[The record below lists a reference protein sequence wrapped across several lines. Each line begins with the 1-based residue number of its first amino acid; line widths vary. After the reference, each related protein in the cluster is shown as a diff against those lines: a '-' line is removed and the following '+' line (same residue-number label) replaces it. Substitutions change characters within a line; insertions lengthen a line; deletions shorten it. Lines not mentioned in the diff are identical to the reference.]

1 MANLKDIRRRI
12 KSVKSTQ
19 QITKAMKLIAAA
31 RLRKA
36 QDAIVARRPYA
47 HRLREMVAT
56 LSSHTEDGSHPL
68 LEVREPKNVLLLV
81 LTSDRGMCGGFN
93 VNIARTT
100 LKYLD
105 EAKGTGKHDA
115 VALSLIGKK
124 GQEFF
129 RRRPQYK
136 VEKEYRGVF
145 EKIGYEKASEIGEEL
160 QAAYVGEGLD
170 AIYMVYNE
178 FKSAITQKVVVE
190 RLLPVEPE
198 GTEGGSAPAEAGVAQ
213 DFEYEPSKHDVLDE
227 VLPLYV
233 NNQIYRAILES
244 IASEMGAR
252 MTAMDAATRN
262 ASELLTRLTLQ
273 YNRARQAAITK
284 ELMEIVGGAE
294 ALKG

>member
-145 EKIGYEKASEIGEEL
+145 EKIGYEKAQEIGEDIIT
-160 QAAYVGEGLD
+160 AYTSESLD
-170 AIYMVYNE
+170 AVYMVYNE
-178 FKSAITQKVVVE
+178 FKSAITQKVVIE
-190 RLLPVEPE
+190 RLLPVEPDA
-198 GTEGGSAPAEAGVAQ
+198 SAASQGHYE
-213 DFEYEPSKHDVLDE
+213 FEFEPSRRAVLDA

-262 ASELLTRLTLQ
+262 AKELIGKLTLT
-273 YNRARQAAITK
+273 YNRARQASITK
-284 ELMEIVGGAE
+284 ELMEIIGGAE

>member
-19 QITKAMKLIAAA
+19 QITKAMKMIAAS
-31 RLRKA
+31 RLRRA

-47 HRLREMVAT
+47 QRLKDVI
-56 LSSHTEDGSHPL
+56 GSLAARADHADHPL
-68 LEVREPKNVLLLV
+68 LQVRQEKHVLLLV

-93 VNIARTT
+93 INIARATVGYIDDN
-100 LKYLD
+100 KAGHED
-105 EAKGTGKHDA
+105 
-115 VALSLIGKK
+115 VQLSIIGRK
-124 GQEFF
+124 GQDFF
-129 RRRPQYK
+129 RRRPKYK
-136 VEKEYRGVF
+136 VNKEYRGVF
-145 EKIGYEKASEIGEEL
+145 EKISFEKAAEIGEDIIT
-160 QAAYVGEGLD
+160 AYETEGLD
-170 AIYMVYNE
+170 AVYMVYNE
-178 FKSAITQKVVVE
+178 FKSAMTQKVTVE

-198 GTEGGSAPAEAGVAQ
+198 APTAGETLL
-213 DFEYEPSKHDVLDE
+213 DFEYEPSKRAVLDE

-233 NNQIYRAILES
+233 NMQIYRAILES

-262 ASELLTRLTLQ
+262 AKELIGKLTLT

-284 ELMEIVGGAE
+284 ELMEIIGGAE